1 MECSMKPKPT
11 NETVHTLVH
20 LMSELTEAQGL
31 TLGALTKMSGISERT
46 IRRWR
51 SGDTV
56 PSIVDLER
64 VFKALG
70 YTLAIVP
77 ENTL

>member
-1 MECSMKPKPT
+1 MKPKPT

-20 LMSELTEAQGL
+20 LMSELTEAKGL

-77 ENTL
+77 EDTL

>member
-1 MECSMKPKPT
+1 MKPKPT

-31 TLGALTKMSGISERT
+31 TLGALTKMSGISART

-77 ENTL
+77 EDTL

>member
-1 MECSMKPKPT
+1 MKPKPT

-20 LMSELTEAQGL
+20 LIVELAEAQGL
-31 TLGALTKMSGISERT
+31 TLGALAKKSAVSERT
-46 IRRWR
+46 ILRWR
-51 SGDTV
+51 MGDTV

-70 YTLAIVP
+70 HTLAIIP
-77 ENTL
+77 EDTQ

>member
-1 MECSMKPKPT
+1 MKPKPT

-20 LMSELTEAQGL
+20 LISELAEDQGL
-31 TLGALTKMSGISERT
+31 TLGALAKMSGVSERS

-51 SGDTV
+51 MGDTV

-70 YTLAIVP
+70 HRLAITQ
-77 ENTL
+77 EDTQ

>member
-1 MECSMKPKPT
+1 MKPKPT

-20 LMSELTEAQGL
+20 LISELAEDQGL
-31 TLGALTKMSGISERT
+31 TLGALAKMSGISERS

-51 SGDTV
+51 MGDTV

-70 YTLAIVP
+70 HRLAITQ
-77 ENTL
+77 EDTQ

>member
-1 MECSMKPKPT
+1 MKPKPT

-20 LMSELTEAQGL
+20 LMSELAEDQGL
-31 TLGALTKMSGISERT
+31 TLGTLAKMSGISERS

-51 SGDTV
+51 MGDTV

-70 YTLAIVP
+70 HRLAITQ
-77 ENTL
+77 EDTQ

>member
-1 MECSMKPKPT
+1 MKPKPT
-11 NETVHTLVH
+11 DETVHTLVH
-20 LMSELTEAQGL
+20 LISELAEDQGL
-31 TLGALTKMSGISERT
+31 TLGTLAKMSGISERS

-51 SGDTV
+51 MGDTV

-70 YTLAIVP
+70 HRLAITQ
-77 ENTL
+77 EDTQ

>member
-1 MECSMKPKPT
+1 MKPKPT
-11 NETVHTLVH
+11 DETVHTLVH

-31 TLGALTKMSGISERT
+31 TLGALARMSGVNERT

-51 SGDTV
+51 MGDTV

-70 YTLAIVP
+70 YTLAITP
-77 ENTL
+77 EETQ

>member
-1 MECSMKPKPT
+1 MKPKPT

-20 LMSELTEAQGL
+20 LMSELAEDQGL
-31 TLGALTKMSGISERT
+31 TLGALAKMSGISERS

-51 SGDTV
+51 MGDTV

-70 YTLAIVP
+70 HRLAITQ
-77 ENTL
+77 EDTQ

>member
-1 MECSMKPKPT
+1 MKPKPT

>member
-1 MECSMKPKPT
+1 MKPKPT

-20 LMSELTEAQGL
+20 LISELAEDQGL
-31 TLGALTKMSGISERT
+31 TLGALAKMSGVSERS

-51 SGDTV
+51 MGDTV
-56 PSIVDLER
+56 PSIIDLER

-70 YTLAIVP
+70 HRLAITQ
-77 ENTL
+77 EDTQ

>member
-20 LMSELTEAQGL
+20 LISELAEDQGL
-31 TLGALTKMSGISERT
+31 TLGALAKMSGVSERS

-51 SGDTV
+51 MGDTV
-56 PSIVDLER
+56 PSIIDLER

-70 YTLAIVP
+70 HRLAITQ
-77 ENTL
+77 EDTQ

>member
-1 MECSMKPKPT
+1 MKPKPT
-11 NETVHTLVH
+11 NESAHTLVH
-20 LMSELTEAQGL
+20 LMSELAEAQGL
-31 TLGALTKMSGISERT
+31 TLGALARKSAVSERT
-46 IRRWR
+46 ICRWR

-70 YTLAIVP
+70 YTLAIIP
-77 ENTL
+77 EETQ

>member
-1 MECSMKPKPT
+1 MKPKPA

-20 LMSELTEAQGL
+20 LISELAEDQGL
-31 TLGALTKMSGISERT
+31 TLGTLAKMSGVSERS

-51 SGDTV
+51 MGDTV

-70 YTLAIVP
+70 HRLAITQ
-77 ENTL
+77 EDTQ

>member
-1 MECSMKPKPT
+1 MKPKPT

-20 LMSELTEAQGL
+20 LFAELAEDQGL
-31 TLGALTKMSGISERT
+31 TLGSLAKMSGVSERT

-51 SGDTV
+51 MGDTV

-70 YTLAIVP
+70 HRLAITQ
-77 ENTL
+77 EDTQ

>member
-1 MECSMKPKPT
+1 MKPKPT

-20 LMSELTEAQGL
+20 LISELAEDQGL
-31 TLGALTKMSGISERT
+31 TLGALAKMSGVSERS

-51 SGDTV
+51 MGDTV

-70 YTLAIVP
+70 YKLATV
-77 ENTL
+77 EEETQ